1 MEDTTKA
8 DHEGEYKDDEL
19 CGQGT
24 FTFADGSKVM
34 GEWRDSKLNGYA
46 IRYDAAGNIIQ
57 KGIYKD
63 NEWLHDKVN

>member
-1 MEDTTKA
+1 
-8 DHEGEYKDDEL
+8 
-19 CGQGT
+19 
-24 FTFADGSKVM
+24 M

>member
-1 MEDTTKA
+1 MELADINIKENTKVTNSVGR
-8 DHEGEYKDDEL
+8 ER
-19 CGQGT
+19 
-24 FTFADGSKVM
+24 FTFSDGSTVT